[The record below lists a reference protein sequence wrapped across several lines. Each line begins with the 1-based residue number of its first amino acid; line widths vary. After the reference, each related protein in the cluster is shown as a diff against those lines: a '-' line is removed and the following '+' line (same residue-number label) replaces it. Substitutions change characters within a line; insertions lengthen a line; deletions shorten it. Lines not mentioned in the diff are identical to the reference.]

1 MRCRGAT
8 LGLAVLLANV
18 GEPVSASS
26 TTLKANPIRRVI
38 VMLQM
43 MGKKIE
49 SEGKKEENLFD
60 KFMCYCENGGGE
72 LKASIKAAE
81 TKVPQLE
88 SGIQEVTA
96 EKAKL
101 AGDLTKARQD
111 VTDAKSTLAEATAIR
126 EKESVEFAQSKTDY
140 EVNIAAMGKAITAL
154 GKGMTGFLQTK
165 AASVIRALTVSMD
178 MTSSDR
184 DMLSSFL
191 SGGQGEGEKEG
202 YTPQSGEIVG
212 LLEQMK
218 ENMEGELADSIK
230 GEAKAKA
237 EFEEMSKAKEEQ
249 VAALARMI
257 EDKTARDGEAAV
269 ELVTMQTD
277 LEDTSTALAEDSKFL
292 RDLDKNCK
300 SKKAEWEIRQKMR
313 TAEQLAIAETIKI
326 LNDDNALDLFKKTLP
341 GATSFLQVQASSKE
355 LKQQALS
362 LVQAARHKHPSMRLD
377 LVSIA
382 LRAKKTSFTKIIK
395 MIDEMVTLLGK
406 EQADDDQKKAYC
418 RTELDESEDKLK
430 GLNVDISD
438 ATKEIEEAKERMATL
453 ASDIAALGQGI
464 QDLDKQVAESTETR
478 KEENDNYS
486 VTLAANNAAVELL
499 GIAKNRLNKFY
510 DPKLYKA
517 NVQPELSA
525 EDQVYVN
532 MGGEISTPA
541 PSGIAGTG
549 VTALID
555 TSDNSD
561 DSSDDSDDS
570 FLQLASK
577 SKARSGDS
585 VAPPPPPE
593 AFGSYK
599 KQDEGNGGVMALI
612 DMLVADVEKDITEM
626 KTEEEQ
632 AQTEYEQ
639 MVKDAA
645 EKRALDSS
653 SITEKEGAKADL
665 EERLHKMTTD
675 KAGLEKEE
683 MDTSA
688 YHKDMHGECDWLL
701 ANHEVR
707 KEARADEVEAL
718 KKATSVLSGAD
729 YSFMQTSMRTIHRL
743 A

>member
-1 MRCRGAT
+1 MRCRAAT
-8 LGLAVLLANV
+8 LGLAVLANV
-18 GEPVSASS
+18 GEPVLATS

-49 SEGKKEENLFD
+49 SEGKKEEDLFD
-60 KFMCYCENGGGE
+60 KFMCYCDTGGGE
-72 LKASIKAAE
+72 LSASIKAAE

-101 AGDLTKARQD
+101 AGDLTKARTD
-111 VTDAKSTLAEATAIR
+111 VADAKSTLAEATAIR
-126 EKESVEFAQSKTDY
+126 EKESVSYAQSKTDY

-165 AASVIRALTVSMD
+165 SASVIRALTVSMD
-178 MTSSDR
+178 MSSSDR

-191 SGGQGEGEKEG
+191 SGGQGDGQSEG
-202 YTPQSGEIVG
+202 YKPQSSEIVG

-230 GEAKAKA
+230 GEAKAIT
-237 EFEEMSKAKEEQ
+237 EFDEMSKAKEDQ
-249 VAALARMI
+249 VSALTRMI
-257 EDKTARDGEAAV
+257 EDKTARDGEASV
-269 ELVTMQTD
+269 ELVTMQGD

-300 SKKAEWEIRQKMR
+300 SKKAEWDIRQKMR

-341 GATSFLQVQASSKE
+341 GASSFLQVQVSSKE
-355 LKQQALS
+355 LKREALS
-362 LVQAARHKHPSMRLD
+362 LVQAARSKHPSMRLD
-377 LVSIA
+377 LVSLA

-430 GLNVDISD
+430 GLSVDISD
-438 ATKEIEEAKERMATL
+438 ATKEIDEAKERMATL
-453 ASDIAALGQGI
+453 ASDIAALGKGI
-464 QDLDKQVAESTETR
+464 KDLDKQVAEATQTR

-499 GIAKNRLNKFY
+499 GIAKNRMNKFY

-517 NVQPELSA
+517 NVQPE
-525 EDQVYVN
+525 
-532 MGGEISTPA
+532 
-541 PSGIAGTG
+541 

-555 TSDNSD
+555 TSDSSD

-570 FLQLASK
+570 FLQVASK
-577 SKARSGDS
+577 SKSRDEDS
-585 VAPPPPPE
+585 VAPPPAPE

-599 KQDEGNGGVMALI
+599 KQDEGNGGVMGLI
-612 DMLVADVEKDITEM
+612 DMLVADVEKEITEM
-626 KTEEEQ
+626 KTEEEH
-632 AQTEYEQ
+632 AQTDYEQ

-645 EKRALDSS
+645 EKRALDAR
-653 SITEKEGAKADL
+653 SITEKEGSKADL

-675 KAGLEKEE
+675 KAGLLKEE
-683 MDTSA
+683 MDTA
-688 YHKDMHGECDWLL
+688 EYNKDMHGECDWLL